1 MKKNNITVCNQSG
14 SKIVLKDIFR
24 TVEFFMKV
32 QKRSA
37 AFLSISF
44 IEDHEME
51 ELNLKYLSH
60 KGSTDII
67 TFDYSDKSDPLMID
81 AEIIICTDQ
90 AKRQAKE
97 FSVTFPDELC
107 RLVFHGLLHLTG
119 FDDTDP
125 KSSKQ
130 MKKKEDELFSLWKQY
145 NIKS

>member
-1 MKKNNITVCNQSG
+1 MKKNNITVCNHSR
-14 SKIVLKDIFR
+14 SKIVLKDVFR
-24 TVEFFMKV
+24 AVEFFVKV
-32 QKRSA
+32 QKCSA

-44 IEDHEME
+44 IEDTDME
-51 ELNLKYLSH
+51 ELNMKHLSH

-67 TFDYSDKSDPLMID
+67 TFDYSDNTETGSID
-81 AEIIICTDQ
+81 AEIIICSDQ

-97 FSVTFPDELC
+97 FSVTFPDELS

-119 FDDTDP
+119 FDDSDA

-130 MKKKEDELFSLWKQY
+130 MKKKEDEIFSLWKQY